1 MFRKSLCKRMV
12 KLENILLYTHCG
24 RDGNG
29 LSVQPR
35 NDGECLSTEDC
46 LIFGVP
52 VGSKWGTW
60 SGCVVSGESK
70 LLCLLII
77 MDTNEEP
84 FHTKIII
91 LSCFNVP
98 ELLFGFI
105 LYLRRT
111 NHHLHHLI
119 LHLDKYYFVLWLYLL
134 TYIIKLP

>member
-1 MFRKSLCKRMV
+1 
-12 KLENILLYTHCG
+12 
-24 RDGNG
+24 
-29 LSVQPR
+29 
-35 NDGECLSTEDC
+35 
-46 LIFGVP
+46 
-52 VGSKWGTW
+52 
-60 SGCVVSGESK
+60 
-70 LLCLLII
+70 

-105 LYLRRT
+105 LYLRHT
-111 NHHLHHLI
+111 NHHFHHLI